1 MDYPV
6 FKEVYIVTV
15 VGHPAF
21 SSMTLLSQKST
32 YKYEP
37 TQLHHVSIRSLVK
50 GFKLI
55 AYKPHYYVVAGVYI
69 GHRLLQ
75 VPNTRL

>member
-37 TQLHHVSIRSLVK
+37 TQLHHVSIRSFVK